1 MSLAVQA
8 PLAGT
13 VIALEQVPDPVFAG
27 RFVGPG
33 TAIDPDLTVGEVTA
47 VAPVAGTVAKV
58 HPHAFVIAA
67 DDGRGILVHLGLD
80 TVGLKGEGFTVHV
93 GDGDRVA
100 VGDAVVTWNPADVAD
115 RGLSP
120 VVPVVALEAAEED
133 VVVSTTGTVEQG
145 DELLNWA

>member
-1 MSLAVQA
+1 MSLTVQA

-13 VIALEQVPDPVFAG
+13 VIDLEQVPDPVFAG

-33 TAIDPDLTVGEVTA
+33 TAIEPDRSAGEVTA

-58 HPHAFVIAA
+58 HPHAFVIAV
-67 DDGRGILVHLGLD
+67 DDGRGVLVHLGLD

-100 VGDAVVTWNPADVAD
+100 AGDAIVTWNPSDVAD
-115 RGLSP
+115 HGLSP
-120 VVPVVALEAAEED
+120 VVPVIALDAAEEE
-133 VVVSTTGTVEQG
+133 VAVTATGAVQQG
-145 DELLNWA
+145 DEVLSWG